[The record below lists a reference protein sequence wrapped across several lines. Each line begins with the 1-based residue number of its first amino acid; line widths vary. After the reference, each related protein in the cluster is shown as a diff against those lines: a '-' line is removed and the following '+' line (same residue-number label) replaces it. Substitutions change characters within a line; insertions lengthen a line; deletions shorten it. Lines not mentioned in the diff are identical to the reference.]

1 MFSDIFASTIAVIFW
16 GIFYG
21 VGIIFILGFILE
33 LINPTKITPEVLKK
47 IEENRR
53 LELEKRLKRQRERI
67 KR

>member
-1 MFSDIFASTIAVIFW
+1 MFSDIFASTIAVIFR
-16 GIFYG
+16 GILYG
-21 VGIIFILGFILE
+21 IGIILILGFTLE

-53 LELEKRLKRQRERI
+53 LEQEEKLKRQRERI

>member
-21 VGIIFILGFILE
+21 VGIILLLGFILE

-53 LELEKRLKRQRERI
+53 FEQEERLKRQRERI